1 MANLNLLNLVENM
14 VTIAMVT
21 ILRMLKDSPT
31 SLEMLAMLLLP
42 KLAEAQR
49 KGDRNGRGG

>member
-1 MANLNLLNLVENM
+1 MAI
-14 VTIAMVT
+14 IAMVT

-42 KLAEAQR
+42 KPLV
-49 KGDRNGRGG
+49 KDRWVLGEWVE